1 MNRAK
6 VEVVGTRLSVL
17 LPRRETG
24 RENGREHGREHGQM
38 AESMNLNRCNSV
50 ESVEEEEV
58 TMPLS
63 SRSHKLSLVGSRRRA
78 WAG

>member
-1 MNRAK
+1 
-6 VEVVGTRLSVL
+6 VGRGCRCCCRGGKHG
-17 LPRRETG
+17 RRKA
-24 RENGREHGREHGQM
+24 GREHGQM